1 MYTLQDDQASD
12 AAAAAKGAEEPSGTF
27 DVDAYY
33 ASRQQT
39 AEPVESMTEKGGDGQ
54 PITPKKSRGRK
65 GKPAQSAKPI
75 SAQKKKKGKQD
86 EAARLQGRTVQSAQ
100 PSTVNRVPLS
110 QAQKSFVR
118 DRQDRKCNIC
128 EHVLDFTSQIDHII
142 PRSKGGPNDPEN
154 LQALCPSCHSFK
166 TKNEQAQGPKWHWIF
181 TDGEWQPPQ

>member
-1 MYTLQDDQASD
+1 VYTLQDDQASD

-54 PITPKKSRGRK
+54 PITQKKSRGQK
-65 GKPAQSAKPI
+65 GKPAQSAKPN
-75 SAQKKKKGKQD
+75 SAQKKGKQD
-86 EAARLQGRTVQSAQ
+86 EAARRQGRIIYTTK
-100 PSTVNRVPLS
+100 PTTVNHEPLT
-110 QAQKSFVR
+110 QAQKTMVR

-128 EHVLDFTSQIDHII
+128 ERKLDITSQIDHII
-142 PRSKGGPNDPEN
+142 PRFKGGQNHPKN
-154 LQALCPSCHSFK
+154 LQALCPDCHAMK
-166 TKNEQAQGPKWHWIF
+166 TKNERARGREWHWIF